1 MNFATNED
9 IKILKTSKLF
19 NGVDDNLLLKSIEGS
34 RILKLQRKESLFTLG
49 DPIASFAIILSGA
62 VKLMRPTLNG
72 ENIIMHIAI
81 TGEII
86 GGIIMNQGSLENYP
100 ISAVAMIPC
109 RIISIPRSTF
119 QSVWKNE
126 IIFQTKL
133 NTLLYRRMSN
143 LQDDKTFFSSP
154 LKVRLV
160 MLLTRYLDKSHN
172 ENPYALVLPLTR
184 QEIADSLGVA
194 VESVIRIVSEW
205 SREGIIKTT
214 DRVIEIINYEQLVI
228 SSEL

>member
-1 MNFATNED
+1 MSFATNQD
-9 IKILKTSKLF
+9 IEILKTSKLF
-19 NGVDDNLLLKSIEGS
+19 NGVDDNLLLKSIKGS
-34 RILKLQRKESLFTLG
+34 RILKLQRKESLFVLG
-49 DPIASFAIILSGA
+49 SPITSFAIILSGA

-86 GGIIMNQGSLENYP
+86 GGIVMNQGSLENYP

-109 RIISIPRSTF
+109 RILSIPRSTF

-205 SREGIIKTT
+205 SREGIIKTS
-214 DRVIEIINYEQLVI
+214 DRVIEIINYEKLVV
-228 SSEL
+228 SAEL